1 MYMLFAI
8 IGFGIVAGFC
18 AIVLNKLRRF
28 SRHQTWFLELVE
40 KLGQRDDECYFQFE
54 FRPRI
59 SSVVC
64 FNRRDVQ
71 EEIATLK
78 DITEKEWDI
87 FWRFIEQQTLT
98 TIRLKPQEGE
108 KYRKFCIAA
117 SPKRALSYHTTH
129 PHRLVLWL
137 AVEKK
142 RSVLSSDD
150 SKKNDSGASCGY
162 CCHGC

>member
-18 AIVLNKLRRF
+18 AIVLNKLRRL

-87 FWRFIEQQTLT
+87 FWRFIEQQILT
-98 TIRLKPQEGE
+98 AVRLKPHEGE
-108 KYRKFCIAA
+108 THRNFCIAA
-117 SPKRALSYHTTH
+117 SPKRALSYHTVH

-142 RSVLSSDD
+142 RSAVPSHD
-150 SKKNDSGASCGY
+150 SEQDHSGACCSY